1 MTSLINRSK
10 KFSLMVS
17 LLLLFGCSQK
27 NQLNLTDFVDPFIG
41 TGGTGH
47 TFPGATLPFG
57 MVQLSPDT
65 RQNGWDNCSGY
76 HSSNPTIL
84 GFSHTHLSGT
94 GAIDYGDILVVPM
107 SGKLLPEP
115 GEETK
120 PETGYRSSFSHSS
133 EKAKPGYYRV
143 TLEDDM
149 IEAEMTVTER
159 VGFHRYTFT
168 KEGLSHILI
177 DLKHG
182 LGDRTTES
190 WVKITNDREIVG
202 MRRSKGW
209 AKDQVIFFVAQFS
222 NSFEATGILKDGNV
236 LQDGNESAGLN
247 LKTFAS
253 FSLPAKSQLLMK
265 VAISAVDI
273 EGARQNLEKELPGWD
288 FDKARRSANTRWE
301 EMLSVI
307 SVKGGTD
314 SEKTNFYTALYH
326 SLIAPNVFNDVDGR
340 YRGADLDIHQLP
352 PNRSMYTV
360 FSLWDTFR
368 AAHPLFVLLYP
379 DIATELVRTLLVKYE
394 EGDLL
399 PVWELA
405 GNETGTM
412 IGYHSIPVIADA
424 YAKGLT
430 NFDVEAAFNAMKASA
445 EANHLGLEFYKKK
458 GYIPIDRENE
468 GVSKTLEYAYDD
480 WCIAKMAENL
490 DKLRDRENYMRR
502 AMNYRQVFDS
512 ETKFMRGKKG
522 GRWEPSF
529 DPFAVTSSYTEANA
543 WQYTY
548 FVPHDIS
555 GMMEMMGGEKE
566 FIDRL
571 DDLFSAPTDL
581 SGRHQ
586 PDITGLIGQ
595 YAHGNEPSHNFAY
608 LYNYAGKPWKTQ
620 NITRQIMDNLY
631 HTGRDGLPGNEDCGQ
646 MSAWYVFSALGFY
659 PVTPGEDIYVLG
671 TPIFDEATIHMQ
683 NGNSFTIRADGVS
696 SENRYIQKASL
707 GGTALHQSYL
717 SHSTITAG
725 GTLDLKMGDRPNQN
739 WATDRSQR
747 PVSAMNLDIVANP
760 VFDYKERGFLDT
772 MTVSISTPTPG
783 VAIHYTIDGSKP
795 SVTSPIYKTPIR
807 LNKTTQVQALA
818 VKPEYLPSYIEN
830 VTFTQIPYKV
840 SVAYKQQYSPLYTAG
855 GNNGLFDGVR
865 GALNAWGS
873 WQGFHAVDFDIVI
886 DLGKLRN
893 VNQIRTTFLQSYP
906 SWIWLPKSVVFSV
919 STDGSN
925 FTSLERRNHNV
936 SVKRDGSFTKDFIQ
950 SIGGKDIRYVKI
962 YAENVKTCPDWHPGA
977 GGKAWIFVDEV
988 VIE

>member
-1 MTSLINRSK
+1 
-10 KFSLMVS
+10 
-17 LLLLFGCSQK
+17 
-27 NQLNLTDFVDPFIG
+27 
-41 TGGTGH
+41 
-47 TFPGATLPFG
+47 
-57 MVQLSPDT
+57 
-65 RQNGWDNCSGY
+65 
-76 HSSNPTIL
+76 
-84 GFSHTHLSGT
+84 
-94 GAIDYGDILVVPM
+94 
-107 SGKLLPEP
+107 
-115 GEETK
+115 
-120 PETGYRSSFSHSS
+120 
-133 EKAKPGYYRV
+133 
-143 TLEDDM
+143 M

-159 VGFHRYTFT
+159 AGFHRYTFT

-190 WVKITNDREIVG
+190 WVEINGKREIVG
-202 MRRSKGW
+202 MRRSTGW
-209 AKDQVIFFVAQFS
+209 AKNQVIYFVAQFS
-222 NSFEATGILKDGNV
+222 ESL
-236 LQDGNESAGLN
+236 ESAGILEN
-247 LKTFAS
+247 GILLQDSQKSKGTDLKTFAS
-253 FSLPAKSQLLMK
+253 FKFSPRSQLLVK
-265 VAISAVDI
+265 VAISAVDV
-273 EGARQNLEKELPGWD
+273 EGARKNLEKELPGWN
-288 FDKARRSANTRWE
+288 FDKVRQSAKKRWE
-301 EMLSVI
+301 KMLSVI
-307 SVKGGTD
+307 SVKGGTE

-430 NFDVEAAFNAMKASA
+430 NFDVETAFDAMKASA

-480 WCIAKMAENL
+480 WCIAKMAGNL
-490 DKLRDRENYMRR
+490 DKLHDRENYMRR

-522 GRWEPSF
+522 GQWEPSF

-571 DDLFSAPTDL
+571 DDLFSASTDL

-683 NGNSFTIRADGVS
+683 NGNSFTIQALGSS

-707 GGTALHQSYL
+707 GSTAFHQSYL
-717 SHSTITAG
+717 LHSTITAG
-725 GTLDLKMGDRPNQN
+725 GTLDLKMGNKPNQS
-739 WATDRSQR
+739 WATDHSQR
-747 PVSAMNLDIVANP
+747 PVSAMNIDIVANP
-760 VFDYKERGFLDT
+760 VFDYKERGFLDS
-772 MTVSISTPTPG
+772 MTVSISTPTSG
-783 VAIHYTIDGSKP
+783 AIIHYTIDGSKP
-795 SVTSPIYKTPIR
+795 SKTSPIYKTPI
-807 LNKTTQVQALA
+807 LIKKTSQIQALA
-818 VKPEYLPSYIEN
+818 VKPEYLPSYVED

-840 SVAYKQQYSPLYTAG
+840 SVTYKQQYSHLYTAG

-865 GALNAWGS
+865 GAINAWGS
-873 WQGFHAVDFDIVI
+873 WQGFHEVDFDVVI
-886 DLGKLRN
+886 DLGELRDIN
-893 VNQIRTTFLQSYP
+893 KIKTTFLQNYG

-919 STDGSN
+919 SSDGSN
-925 FTSLERRNHNV
+925 FTSLGRQTHDVPLE
-936 SVKRDGSFTKDFIQ
+936 RDGSFTKDFMQ
-950 SIGGKDIRYVKI
+950 SIESNNIRYIKI

-977 GGKAWIFVDEV
+977 GGKTWIFVDEV

>member
-1 MTSLINRSK
+1 MTSLINRPK
-10 KFSLMVS
+10 KFSLIVS

-76 HSSNPTIL
+76 HSLNSTIL

-94 GAIDYGDILVVPM
+94 GAIDYGDILVTPM
-107 SGKLLPEP
+107 SGTLFTEP
-115 GEETK
+115 GEETN
-120 PETGYRSSFSHSS
+120 PETGYRSRFSHSS
-133 EKAKPGYYRV
+133 EEAKPGYYRV

-159 VGFHRYTFT
+159 AGFHRYTFAI
-168 KEGLSHILI
+168 EGLSHILI

-190 WVKITNDREIVG
+190 WVEINGKREIIG
-202 MRRSKGW
+202 MRRSTGW
-209 AKDQVIFFVAQFS
+209 AKDQVIYFVAQFS
-222 NSFEATGILKDGNV
+222 ESFESAGILKNGIL
-236 LQDGNESAGLN
+236 LQDSQKNQGTD

-253 FSLPAKSQLLMK
+253 FKFSPKSQLLVK

-273 EGARQNLEKELPGWD
+273 EGARKNLEKELPGWN
-288 FDKARRSANTRWE
+288 FDKVRQSAKKRWDK
-301 EMLSVI
+301 MLSVI
-307 SVKGGTD
+307 SVKGGTE

-340 YRGADLDIHQLP
+340 YRGADLKIHQLP
-352 PNRSMYTV
+352 SNGSMYTV

-379 DIATELVRTLLVKYE
+379 DIATELVKTLLVKYK
-394 EGDLL
+394 EGNLL

-430 NFDVEAAFNAMKASA
+430 NFDVEGAFDAMKASA
-445 EANHLGLEFYKKK
+445 EANHLGLESYKKK

-480 WCIAKMAENL
+480 WCIAKMADNL
-490 DKLRDRENYMRR
+490 DKQRDRENYMRR
-502 AMNYRQVFDS
+502 AMSYRQVFDS
-512 ETKFMRGKKG
+512 KTKFMRGKKG
-522 GRWEPSF
+522 GQWESSF

-548 FVPHDIS
+548 FVPHDVS
-555 GMMEMMGGEKE
+555 GMIEMMGGEKE
-566 FIDRL
+566 FVDRL
-571 DDLFSAPTDL
+571 DDLFSASTNL

-659 PVTPGEDIYVLG
+659 PVTPGEDMYVLG

-683 NGNSFTIRADGVS
+683 NGNSFTIRAQGVS
-696 SENRYIQKASL
+696 LENRYIQDASL
-707 GGTALHQSYL
+707 GSTALHQSYL

-725 GTLDLKMGDRPNQN
+725 GNLDLKMGDKPNQS
-739 WATDRSQR
+739 WASDHSQR
-747 PVSAMNLDIVANP
+747 PISAMNLDIVVNP
-760 VFDYKERGFLDT
+760 VFDYEERGFLDT

-783 VAIHYTIDGSKP
+783 AIIHYTIDGSKP
-795 SVTSPIYKTPIR
+795 SEASPIYKTPIILR
-807 LNKTTQVQALA
+807 KTTQVQALA

-873 WQGFHAVDFDIVI
+873 WQGFHEVDFDVVI
-886 DLGKLRN
+886 DLGELRDIN
-893 VNQIRTTFLQSYP
+893 KIKTTFLQSNK

-919 STDGSN
+919 SIDGSN
-925 FTSLERRNHNV
+925 FTSLGCQTHDVPLER
-936 SVKRDGSFTKDFIQ
+936 DDSFTKDFVQ
-950 SIGGKDIRYVKI
+950 SIEHKNIRYIKI

-977 GGKAWIFVDEV
+977 GGKAWIFIDEV

>member
-1 MTSLINRSK
+1 MTFLINRSK
-10 KFSLMVS
+10 KFSLMVG

-27 NQLNLTDFVDPFIG
+27 NQLNLTEFVDPFIG

-76 HSSNPTIL
+76 HTLNSTIL

-94 GAIDYGDILVVPM
+94 GAIDYGDILVIPM
-107 SGKLLPEP
+107 SGTLLTEP
-115 GEETK
+115 GEETN
-120 PETGYRSSFSHSS
+120 PETGYRSRFSHSS
-133 EKAKPGYYRV
+133 EEAKPGYYRV

-159 VGFHRYTFT
+159 AGFHRYTFT
-168 KEGLSHILI
+168 KEGVSHILI

-190 WVKITNDREIVG
+190 WVEINGEREIVG
-202 MRRSKGW
+202 MRRSTGW
-209 AKDQVIFFVAQFS
+209 AKDQFIYFVAQFS
-222 NSFEATGILKDGNV
+222 ESF
-236 LQDGNESAGLN
+236 ESAGILEN
-247 LKTFAS
+247 GILLKNSQESKGTDLKTFAS
-253 FSLPAKSQLLMK
+253 FNFSPKSQLLVK
-265 VAISAVDI
+265 VAISAVDV
-273 EGARQNLEKELPGWD
+273 EGARLNLEKELPGWD
-288 FDKARRSANTRWE
+288 FDKVRHLAKERWE

-307 SVKGGTD
+307 SVKGGTE

-340 YRGADLDIHQLP
+340 YRGADLNIHQLP

-379 DIATELVRTLLVKYE
+379 DIATELVKTLLVKYK
-394 EGDLL
+394 EGNLL

-412 IGYHSIPVIADA
+412 IGYHSIPVITDA

-430 NFDVEAAFNAMKASA
+430 DFDVEGAFDAMKASA

-490 DKLRDRENYMRR
+490 DKQHDLENYMRR
-502 AMNYRQVFDS
+502 AMSYRQVFDS
-512 ETKFMRGKKG
+512 KTKFMRGKKG
-522 GRWEPSF
+522 GQWEPSF

-548 FVPHDIS
+548 FVPHDVS

-571 DDLFSAPTDL
+571 DDLFSASTDL

-620 NITRQIMDNLY
+620 NITRQIMDKLY

-683 NGNSFTIRADGVS
+683 NGNTFTIRALGAS

-725 GTLDLKMGDRPNQN
+725 DTLDLEMGNKPNQS
-739 WATDRSQR
+739 WATDHSQR
-747 PVSAMNLDIVANP
+747 PVSAMNIDIVANP
-760 VFDYKERGFLDT
+760 VFDYKERGFLDS
-772 MTVSISTPTPG
+772 MTVSISTPTAG
-783 VAIHYTIDGSKP
+783 AIIHYTIDGSKP
-795 SVTSPIYKTPIR
+795 SKTSPIYKTPI
-807 LNKTTQVQALA
+807 LIKKTTQIQALA
-818 VKPEYLPSYIEN
+818 IKPEYMPSYVED

-840 SVAYKQQYSPLYTAG
+840 SVTYKQQYSHLYTAG

-865 GALNAWGS
+865 GAINAWGS
-873 WQGFHAVDFDIVI
+873 WQGFHEVDFDVVI
-886 DLGKLRN
+886 DLGELRN
-893 VNQIRTTFLQSYP
+893 INKIKTTFLQSYG

-919 STDGSN
+919 SSDGSY
-925 FTSLERRNHNV
+925 FTSLKRQTHDVPLE
-936 SVKRDGSFTKDFIQ
+936 RDGSFTKDFIQ
-950 SIGGKDIRYVKI
+950 SIESNNIRYIKI

>member
-1 MTSLINRSK
+1 MTPMINRSI
-10 KFSLMVS
+10 KFSLIVS

-76 HSSNPTIL
+76 HTLNSTIL

-94 GAIDYGDILVVPM
+94 GAIDYGDILVTPM
-107 SGKLLPEP
+107 SGTLLTEP
-115 GEETK
+115 GEETN
-120 PETGYRSSFSHSS
+120 PETGYRSRFSHSS
-133 EKAKPGYYRV
+133 EEAKPGYYRV

-159 VGFHRYTFT
+159 AGFHRYTFT

-190 WVKITNDREIVG
+190 WVEINGKREIVG
-202 MRRSKGW
+202 MRRSTGW
-209 AKDQVIFFVAQFS
+209 AKNQVIYFVAQFS
-222 NSFEATGILKDGNV
+222 ESFESAGILENGTV
-236 LQDGNESAGLN
+236 LQDSQKSQGTD

-253 FSLPAKSQLLMK
+253 FKFSPRSQLLVK
-265 VAISAVDI
+265 VAISAVDV
-273 EGARQNLEKELPGWD
+273 EGARKNLEKELPGWN
-288 FDKARRSANTRWE
+288 FDKVRQSAKKRWE
-301 EMLSVI
+301 KMLSVI
-307 SVKGGTD
+307 SVKGGTE

-430 NFDVEAAFNAMKASA
+430 NFDVETAFDAMKASA

-522 GRWEPSF
+522 GQWEPSF

-571 DDLFSAPTDL
+571 DDLFSASTDL

-683 NGNSFTIRADGVS
+683 NGNSFTIQALGSS

-707 GGTALHQSYL
+707 GSTAFHQSYL
-717 SHSTITAG
+717 LHSTITAG
-725 GTLDLKMGDRPNQN
+725 GTLDLKMGNKPNQS
-739 WATDRSQR
+739 WATNYSQR
-747 PVSAMNLDIVANP
+747 PVSAMNIDIVANP
-760 VFDYKERGFLDT
+760 VFDYKERGFLDS
-772 MTVSISTPTPG
+772 MTVSISTPTSG
-783 VAIHYTIDGSKP
+783 AIIHYTIDGSKP
-795 SVTSPIYKTPIR
+795 SKTSPIYKTPI
-807 LNKTTQVQALA
+807 LIKKTTQIQALA
-818 VKPEYLPSYIEN
+818 VKPEYLPSYVED

-840 SVAYKQQYSPLYTAG
+840 SVTYKQQYSHLYTAG

-865 GALNAWGS
+865 GAINAWGS
-873 WQGFHAVDFDIVI
+873 WQGFHEVDFDVVI
-886 DLGKLRN
+886 DLGELRDIN
-893 VNQIRTTFLQSYP
+893 KIKTTFLQNYG

-919 STDGSN
+919 SSDGSN
-925 FTSLERRNHNV
+925 FTSLGRQTHDVPLE
-936 SVKRDGSFTKDFIQ
+936 RDGSFTKDFMQ
-950 SIGGKDIRYVKI
+950 SIESNNIRYIKI

-977 GGKAWIFVDEV
+977 GGKTWIFVDEV

>member
-1 MTSLINRSK
+1 MTPMINRSI
-10 KFSLMVS
+10 KFSLIVS

-76 HSSNPTIL
+76 HSLNSTIL

-94 GAIDYGDILVVPM
+94 GAIDYGDILVTPM
-107 SGKLLPEP
+107 SGTLLTEP
-115 GEETK
+115 GEETN
-120 PETGYRSSFSHSS
+120 PETGYRSRFSHSS
-133 EKAKPGYYRV
+133 EEAKPGYYRV

-159 VGFHRYTFT
+159 AGFHRYTFT

-190 WVKITNDREIVG
+190 WVEINGKREIVG
-202 MRRSKGW
+202 MRRSTGW
-209 AKDQVIFFVAQFS
+209 AKNQVIYFVAQFS
-222 NSFEATGILKDGNV
+222 ESFESAGILENGTV
-236 LQDGNESAGLN
+236 LQDSQKSQGTD

-253 FSLPAKSQLLMK
+253 FKFSPRSQLLVK
-265 VAISAVDI
+265 VAISAVDV
-273 EGARQNLEKELPGWD
+273 EGARKNLEKELPGWN
-288 FDKARRSANTRWE
+288 FDKVRQSAKKRWE
-301 EMLSVI
+301 KMLSVI
-307 SVKGGTD
+307 SVKGGTE

-430 NFDVEAAFNAMKASA
+430 NFDVETAFDAMKASA

-480 WCIAKMAENL
+480 WCIAKMAGNL
-490 DKLRDRENYMRR
+490 DKLHDRENYMRR
-502 AMNYRQVFDS
+502 AMNYRHVFDS

-522 GRWEPSF
+522 GQWEPSF

-571 DDLFSAPTDL
+571 DDLFSASTNL

-620 NITRQIMDNLY
+620 NITRQIMDSLY
-631 HTGRDGLPGNEDCGQ
+631 NTGRDGLPGNEDCGQ

-683 NGNSFTIRADGVS
+683 NGNSFTIRAGGAS
-696 SENRYIQKASL
+696 SENRYIQEASL
-707 GGTALHQSYL
+707 NGTSLHQSYL
-717 SHSTITAG
+717 PHSTIISG
-725 GTLDLKMGDRPNQN
+725 GELNLKMGNKPNQS
-739 WATDRSQR
+739 WATDHSQR
-747 PVSAMNLDIVANP
+747 PVSAMNIDIVSNP
-760 VFDYKERGFLDT
+760 VFDYKERGFLDS

-783 VAIHYTIDGSKP
+783 AIIHYTINGSKP
-795 SVTSPIYKTPIR
+795 SKTSPIYKTPI
-807 LNKTTQVQALA
+807 LIKKTTQIQALA
-818 VKPEYLPSYIEN
+818 IKPEYMPSYVED

-840 SVAYKQQYSPLYTAG
+840 SVTYKKQYSHLYTAG

-865 GALNAWGS
+865 GAINAWGS
-873 WQGFHAVDFDIVI
+873 WQGFHEVDFDVVI

-893 VNQIRTTFLQSYP
+893 INKIKTTFLQSYG
-906 SWIWLPKSVVFSV
+906 SWIWLPKSVVFSI

-925 FTSLERRNHNV
+925 FTSLERQNHNV

-950 SIGGKDIRYVKI
+950 SIGGKDIRYIKI